1 MAWQYPPDTR
11 LQPQALGFPTFEQL
25 PYGRFPQHV
34 LSEEIQPHQHASFQP
49 KFFSCLFLSP
59 PSIWL
64 PAPAP
69 ARDSYSPSETAAPAT
84 VSGVSTGFVSGQ
96 KAVTAQLKAD
106 AHAVIQ
112 DFSTA
117 FTNATGD
124 ANTQSSAERQ
134 NCSPRLS
141 PELDGRHDQFHMNS
155 INDAANKI
163 LSQSNGALHYQDLK
177 IASAEWCNRALFTER
192 HVNHWGVE
200 YHDECFEKLWKQCY
214 PTAILHETSKA
225 LDPSFT
231 AIIPES
237 RPSYDSVNSA
247 ITSVQASVS
256 GQLIAAL
263 NDAQNCFET
272 SMKSNGT
279 YAEKMQLTQDCNRS
293 PKGASVYNDLKTLYL
308 SVTNQ
313 FVGYLQP
320 NIIDSVH
327 DIADHYLDK
336 GDPKSDAA
344 YFRKAIANTTS
355 SLVASN
361 AGNQVT
367 YAYSLSNCLDSV
379 IGTTDPHAASN
390 IANTKDCLSK
400 PDGPPA
406 SVKQIV
412 YGYVQQIY
420 GVLPAQ
426 IAAKIE
432 ASGVTKLDPA
442 DPQYQSK
449 VAALHD
455 TSEKTNVGPEY
466 VTCYETFVDCLFNS
480 RNGALAKPGNTQ
492 SVCLLGD
499 ACQKTPD
506 GKANLAV
513 PFGRRSLSSSYSEHL
528 LRRLASMPTAVQKA
542 RIVRKYTIT
551 SPQRS
556 YLLPTFYQQFNAS
569 LF

>member
-1 MAWQYPPDTR
+1 MRHFGLNFLVVSLSLSQAHGNQY
-11 LQPQALGFPTFEQL
+11 QP
-25 PYGRFPQHV
+25 
-34 LSEEIQPHQHASFQP
+34 SDAS
-49 KFFSCLFLSP
+49 
-59 PSIWL
+59 
-64 PAPAP
+64 
-69 ARDSYSPSETAAPAT
+69 SYQTAAPAT
-84 VSGVSTGFVSGQ
+84 VSGVSTAFVSGQ
-96 KAVTAQLKAD
+96 KAVTAQLKSD
-106 AHAVIQ
+106 AHAAIQ
-112 DFSTA
+112 DFSDAITTA
-117 FTNATGD
+117 AGNSS
-124 ANTQSSAERQ
+124 TQSSAETAQLFNTIVKGAMSAPINQ
-134 NCSPRLS
+134 NIGSSATPSQDRLNS
-141 PELDGRHDQFHMNS
+141 MAASINATLNS

-163 LSQSNGALHYQDLK
+163 LSKSNGALHYQDLK
-177 IASAEWCNRALFTER
+177 DCIGGMVQQGGLHDGESCTMNGMSIT
-192 HVNHWGVE
+192 GVSNIMTNVLKN
-200 YHDECFEKLWKQCY
+200 FGNN
-214 PTAILHETSKA
+214 AIPPAVIHEATKA

-231 AIIPES
+231 AIIPGEKTF
-237 RPSYDSVNSA
+237 YDSVNNA

-263 NDAQNCFET
+263 NDAQNCFE
-272 SMKSNGT
+272 SAMKSEGS
-279 YAEKMQLTQDCNRS
+279 YEQKMQMTQECNRS
-293 PKGASVYNDLKTLYL
+293 PTGKSVYNDLKTLYL

-320 NIIDSVH
+320 NVIDSVH
-327 DIADHYLDK
+327 DIAEHYLDK
-336 GDPKSDAA
+336 NDTASDEA
-344 YFRKAIANTTS
+344 YFRQAVRNTTS

-367 YAYSLSNCLDSV
+367 YAYSLANCLDSV

-412 YGYVQQIY
+412 YGYIQQIY

-432 ASGVTKLDPA
+432 ASGVDKLDPA

-455 TSEKTNVGPEY
+455 TFEKTNVGPEY
-466 VTCYETFVDCLFNS
+466 VTCYEAFVDCLFNE
-480 RNGALAKPGNTQ
+480 RNGALEKPGNTQ

-499 ACQKTPD
+499 ACKKAPD

-513 PFGRRSLSSSYSEHL
+513 PFGRRSLTSNAAHL
-528 LRRLASMPTAVQKA
+528 LRRLAEMPTKTTPHPVQKA

-551 SPQRS
+551 LPHRS
-556 YLLPTFYQQFNAS
+556 YLLNSYHQQFNS
-569 LF
+569 SSV

>member
-1 MAWQYPPDTR
+1 MR
-11 LQPQALGFPTFEQL
+11 HFSLNFLVVSFCLRQAFGYQ
-25 PYGRFPQHV
+25 
-34 LSEEIQPHQHASFQP
+34 HQHQP
-49 KFFSCLFLSP
+49 
-59 PSIWL
+59 
-64 PAPAP
+64 
-69 ARDSYSPSETAAPAT
+69 RDSYSPSETAAPAT

-124 ANTQSSAERQ
+124 ANTQSSAETAKLFTTIVKGAMSAPINQ
-134 NCSPRLS
+134 NIGSSDTPSQDRLNS
-141 PELDGRHDQFHMNS
+141 MAATINSTLNS

-177 IASAEWCNRALFTER
+177 DCIGGMVQQGGLHDGESCVINGMSIT
-192 HVNHWGVE
+192 GVSNIMTSVLKN
-200 YHDECFEKLWKQCY
+200 FGNNAI
-214 PTAILHETSKA
+214 PPAILHETSKA

-231 AIIPES
+231 AIIPGEQTF
-237 RPSYDSVNSA
+237 YDSVNSA